1 MNLDDLF
8 DSNDKIQIYPELA
21 KEIGLHNSVVYSEI
35 IKATNENNI
44 DLSNKQ
50 DLIFIQKKYLP
61 FLSVSTIQRSIVFLK
76 NNGYIEVET
85 LTSEKAKEM
94 VLKNKSNPKFKC
106 EWCGCGCNV
115 INEHHYPIPK
125 SMGGT
130 KIVRICPNCHYEFHS
145 LYKISRKGGI

>member
-8 DSNDKIQIYPELA
+8 DSKDKIRLYPKLA
-21 KEIGLHNSVVYSEI
+21 KEIGLHNSIVYSEI
-35 IKATNENNI
+35 IKASNENRI

-61 FLSVSTIQRSIVFLK
+61 FFSVSTIQRSIVFFK
-76 NNGYIEVET
+76 NYWYIVVDT

-145 LYKISRKGGI
+145 LYKTSRKGGI

>member
-1 MNLDDLF
+1 M
-8 DSNDKIQIYPELA
+8 
-21 KEIGLHNSVVYSEI
+21 
-35 IKATNENNI
+35 
-44 DLSNKQ
+44 
-50 DLIFIQKKYLP
+50 
-61 FLSVSTIQRSIVFLK
+61 K

-106 EWCGCGCNV
+106 EWCGCGCNI

-145 LYKISRKGGI
+145 LYKINRKGGI

>member
-8 DSNDKIQIYPELA
+8 DSKDKIRIYPELA

-61 FLSVSTIQRSIVFLK
+61 FFQLAQ
-76 NNGYIEVET
+76 
-85 LTSEKAKEM
+85 
-94 VLKNKSNPKFKC
+94 
-106 EWCGCGCNV
+106 
-115 INEHHYPIPK
+115 
-125 SMGGT
+125 
-130 KIVRICPNCHYEFHS
+130 
-145 LYKISRKGGI
+145 YKGRLFF